1 MLFSLFLA
9 IFGRLAFW
17 PFWPNWPNR
26 LESDV
31 EVEGVSEGIGELY
44 ARLLSQLE
52 EALVGDS
59 APCGL
64 QVVVVLCRILRGRS
78 PDRCGLG

>member
-1 MLFSLFLA
+1 M
-9 IFGRLAFW
+9 AFW

-26 LESDV
+26 LESGV
-31 EVEGVSEGIGELY
+31 KVEGVSVGFVQLY
-44 ARLLSQLE
+44 TRLLGQVE

-64 QVVVVLCRILRGRS
+64 QVVVVFFLCRILRGRS
-78 PDRCGLG
+78 LDRCGLG